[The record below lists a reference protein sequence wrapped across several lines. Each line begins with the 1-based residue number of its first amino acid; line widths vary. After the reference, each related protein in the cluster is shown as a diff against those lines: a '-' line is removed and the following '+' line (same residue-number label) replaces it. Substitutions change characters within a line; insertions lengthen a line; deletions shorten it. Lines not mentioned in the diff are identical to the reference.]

1 MTGFCKQLDKQQNAT
16 LYLSF
21 LNALN
26 QSKME
31 SVLIFDGTSYFV
43 EQAEY
48 TLGEGEEVV
57 FEGTFEECTEKEEEL
72 SAYL

>member
-1 MTGFCKQLDKQQNAT
+1 MKP
-16 LYLSF
+16 
-21 LNALN
+21 
-26 QSKME
+26 E
-31 SVLIFDGTSYFV
+31 SVLIFDGTSCFV